1 MKATMLDIVTL
12 EQDLLPEQNYER
24 ACHTSIIL
32 SNHLFLV
39 GGIHPIVHD
48 VRLMGSIES
57 LNLLKK
63 SSWHILIENNVTVE
77 RQYACIVAISATKF
91 LVAGGSSF
99 DYR

>member
-39 GGIHPIVHD
+39 GGIHPIEEHG
-48 VRLMGSIES
+48 RLIGSIES
-57 LNLLKK
+57 LNLLPWCYTCD
-63 SSWHILIENNVTVE
+63 SVT
-77 RQYACIVAISATKF
+77 F
-91 LVAGGSSF
+91 LWRI
-99 DYR
+99 YICL